1 MKNRMIRLL
10 AAALAVLIYFTAFP
24 VPVMAEP
31 SGNTGSRES
40 AGAGEED
47 GENSGDGEEGREN
60 AGDGEEN
67 QGAETGETGESR
79 EGGPSGSQDDT
90 RYITAENWPQSPFVE
105 AEGAV
110 LMDALTGTVLY
121 EKNANHTFYPASI
134 TKIMT
139 GLLAAEHCSLDEV
152 VTYSHDAVYTV
163 PLGYANIAA
172 VEGEQMTVEDCIYA
186 LLLPSA
192 NDAANALG
200 EHISGSIEAFSQM
213 MNERAVELGAKH
225 THFVNPSGIHSE
237 EHWTTPYDMAMIMR
251 GCALNETFMQI
262 DTAQT
267 YVLPPTQLQ
276 EEERPMANLHRM
288 LFSAREEYYEYA
300 LGGKTGYTTPAGN
313 TLVTYAEKGD
323 MKLVCVVM
331 HSMDTTYEDTK
342 ALLEYGFNNF
352 RMYQPAQTDD
362 RYTLESN
369 GFFEDSMEKDR
380 QASIEFQ
387 DGGWV
392 ILPQNVSFFDTE
404 PQLTYV
410 NNGGSQSDVFADL
423 TYYYQ
428 GMEVGQA
435 SLRLITAAD
444 ETFDFARHPAEGQS
458 AGQLESIPETLAGQD
473 DKSVILI
480 NVWYVAAGVGFVV
493 LSVLSIVFIK
503 KFNSERNQN
512 IRMFRKRRKFKF
524 KSDKKLKF

>member
-1 MKNRMIRLL
+1 MKSKITRILALLL
-10 AAALAVLIYFTAFP
+10 AFFICFP
-24 VPVMAEP
+24 VVSVSVMAEP
-31 SGNTGSRES
+31 SENTGNQES
-40 AGAGEED
+40 A
-47 GENSGDGEEGREN
+47 GDGEEGREN

-67 QGAETGETGESR
+67 QEPETGETR
-79 EGGPSGSQDDT
+79 EGGPAGVQDDT
-90 RYITAENWPQSPFVE
+90 RYVTAENWPQAPFVE

-139 GLLAAEHCSLDEV
+139 GLLAAEHCSMDEM
-152 VTYSHDAVYTV
+152 VTYSHDAVYSV

-172 VEGEQMTVEDCIYA
+172 AEGEQMTVEDCIYA

-200 EHISGSIEAFSQM
+200 EHISGSIEAFSQL
-213 MNERAVELGAKH
+213 MNERAAQLGAKH

-262 DTAQT
+262 DSAQT
-267 YVLPPTQLQ
+267 YVLPPTDKQ

-288 LFSAREEYYEYA
+288 LFPAREEYYEYA

-342 ALLEYGFNNF
+342 VLLDYGFNNF

-369 GFFEDSMEKDR
+369 GFFEDSMESNR
-380 QASIEFQ
+380 QASIEFA

-404 PQLTYV
+404 PELTYI
-410 NNGGSQSDVFADL
+410 NNEGSQSDVFADL

-428 GMEVGQA
+428 GMAVGQA

-444 ETFDFARHPAEGQS
+444 EAFDFDRHPAEGQS
-458 AGQLESIPETLAGQD
+458 AGQVEDIPETPAGQGD
-473 DKSVILI
+473 RSVILI

-512 IRMFRKRRKFKF
+512 IRLYRKRRKFKF
-524 KSDKKLKF
+524 KSDKKLKFRK

>member
-1 MKNRMIRLL
+1 MKRKWIQLL
-10 AAALAVLIYFTAFP
+10 AVLLAVLICFP
-24 VPVMAEP
+24 VIPAFVYAEP
-31 SGNTGSRES
+31 SENESGQTETGEGEGNR
-40 AGAGEED
+40 ED
-47 GENSGDGEEGREN
+47 GENNQETEESG
-60 AGDGEEN
+60 A
-67 QGAETGETGESR
+67 R
-79 EGGPSGSQDDT
+79 EGGPEGPQDDT
-90 RYITAENWPQSPFVE
+90 RYVTAENWPQAPVVE

-110 LMDALTGTVLY
+110 LMDAITGTVLY
-121 EKNANHTFYPASI
+121 EKNANHTYYPASI

-163 PLGYANIAA
+163 PVGYANIAA

-200 EHISGSIEAFSQM
+200 EHISGSIEDFSQM
-213 MNERAVELGAKH
+213 MNERAAQLGAKH
-225 THFVNPSGIHSE
+225 THFVNPSGIHNE

-262 DTAQT
+262 DSAQT

-288 LFSAREEYYEYA
+288 LFPAREEYYEYV

-342 ALLEYGFNNF
+342 VLLEYGFNNF

-369 GFFEDSMEKDR
+369 GFFEDSMEEDR

-404 PQLTYV
+404 PELTYV
-410 NNGGSQSDVFADL
+410 NNEDSQSDVFADL

-444 ETFDFARHPAEGQS
+444 EAFDFDQHPAEGRS
-458 AGQLESIPETLAGQD
+458 AGQVESIPETLAGQN

-493 LSVLSIVFIK
+493 LSVLSVVFIK

-512 IRMFRKRRKFKF
+512 IRLYRKRRKFKF

>member
-1 MKNRMIRLL
+1 MKRKWIQLL
-10 AAALAVLIYFTAFP
+10 AVLLAVLICFP
-24 VPVMAEP
+24 VIPAFVYAEP
-31 SGNTGSRES
+31 SENESGQTETKEGEGSR
-40 AGAGEED
+40 ED
-47 GENSGDGEEGREN
+47 GENNQETEESG
-60 AGDGEEN
+60 A
-67 QGAETGETGESR
+67 R
-79 EGGPSGSQDDT
+79 EGGPEGPQDDT
-90 RYITAENWPQSPFVE
+90 RYVTAENWPQAPVVE

-110 LMDALTGTVLY
+110 LMDAITGTVLY
-121 EKNANHTFYPASI
+121 EKNANHTYYPASI

-163 PLGYANIAA
+163 PVGYANIAA

-213 MNERAVELGAKH
+213 MNERAAQLGAKH
-225 THFVNPSGIHSE
+225 THFVNPSGIHNE

-262 DTAQT
+262 DSAQT

-288 LFSAREEYYEYA
+288 LFPAREEYYEYV

-342 ALLEYGFNNF
+342 VLLEYGFNNF

-369 GFFEDSMEKDR
+369 GFFEDSMEEDR

-404 PQLTYV
+404 PELTYV
-410 NNGGSQSDVFADL
+410 NNEDSQSDVFADL

-444 ETFDFARHPAEGQS
+444 EAFDFDQHPAEGRS
-458 AGQLESIPETLAGQD
+458 AGQVESIPETLAGQN

-493 LSVLSIVFIK
+493 LSVLSVVFIK

-512 IRMFRKRRKFKF
+512 IRLYRKRRKFKF

>member
-1 MKNRMIRLL
+1 MKRKWIQLL
-10 AAALAVLIYFTAFP
+10 AVLLAVLICFP
-24 VPVMAEP
+24 VIPAFVYAEP
-31 SGNTGSRES
+31 SENESGQTETGEGEGNR
-40 AGAGEED
+40 ED
-47 GENSGDGEEGREN
+47 GENNQETEESG
-60 AGDGEEN
+60 A
-67 QGAETGETGESR
+67 R
-79 EGGPSGSQDDT
+79 EGGPEGPQDDT
-90 RYITAENWPQSPFVE
+90 RYVTAENWPQAPVVE

-110 LMDALTGTVLY
+110 LMDAITGTVLY
-121 EKNANHTFYPASI
+121 EKNANHTYYPASI

-163 PLGYANIAA
+163 PVGYANIAA

-213 MNERAVELGAKH
+213 MNERAAQLGAKH
-225 THFVNPSGIHSE
+225 THFVNPSGIHNE

-262 DTAQT
+262 DSAQT

-288 LFSAREEYYEYA
+288 LFPAREEYYEYV

-342 ALLEYGFNNF
+342 VLLEYGFNNF

-369 GFFEDSMEKDR
+369 GFFEDSMEEDR

-404 PQLTYV
+404 PELTYV
-410 NNGGSQSDVFADL
+410 NNEDSQSDVFADL

-444 ETFDFARHPAEGQS
+444 EAFDFDQHPAEGRS
-458 AGQLESIPETLAGQD
+458 AGQVESIPETLAGQN

-493 LSVLSIVFIK
+493 LSVLSVVFIK

-512 IRMFRKRRKFKF
+512 IRLYRKRRKFKF

>member
-1 MKNRMIRLL
+1 MKRKWIQL
-10 AAALAVLIYFTAFP
+10 LAVLLAVLVCFP
-24 VPVMAEP
+24 VMPAFVYAEP
-31 SGNTGSRES
+31 SENESGQPETGEGEGSR
-40 AGAGEED
+40 ED
-47 GENSGDGEEGREN
+47 GENNRETEESG
-60 AGDGEEN
+60 A
-67 QGAETGETGESR
+67 R
-79 EGGPSGSQDDT
+79 EGGPEGPQDDT
-90 RYITAENWPQSPFVE
+90 RYVTAENWPQAPVVE

-110 LMDALTGTVLY
+110 LMDAVTGTVLY
-121 EKNANHTFYPASI
+121 EKNANHTYYPASI

-163 PLGYANIAA
+163 PVGYANIAA
-172 VEGEQMTVEDCIYA
+172 AEGEQMTVEDCIYA

-213 MNERAVELGAKH
+213 MNERAAQLGAKH
-225 THFVNPSGIHSE
+225 THFVNPSGIHNE

-262 DTAQT
+262 DSAQT

-288 LFSAREEYYEYA
+288 LFPAREEYYEYV

-342 ALLEYGFNNF
+342 VLLEYGFNNF

-369 GFFEDSMEKDR
+369 GFFEDSMEEDR

-404 PQLTYV
+404 PELTYV
-410 NNGGSQSDVFADL
+410 NNENSQSDVFADL

-444 ETFDFARHPAEGQS
+444 EAFDFDQHPAEGQS
-458 AGQLESIPETLAGQD
+458 TGQVESIPETLAGQN

-493 LSVLSIVFIK
+493 LSVLSVVFIK

-512 IRMFRKRRKFKF
+512 IRLYRKRRKFKF

>member
-1 MKNRMIRLL
+1 MKSKITRILALLL
-10 AAALAVLIYFTAFP
+10 AFLICFPAVSLS
-24 VPVMAEP
+24 VLAEP
-31 SGNTGSRES
+31 SGNADSQES
-40 AGAGEED
+40 AGD
-47 GENSGDGEEGREN
+47 GEDGREN

-67 QGAETGETGESR
+67 QEPETGETR
-79 EGGPSGSQDDT
+79 EGGPAGIQDDT
-90 RYITAENWPQSPFVE
+90 RYVTAESWPQAPVVE

-139 GLLAAEHCSLDEV
+139 GLLAAEHCSMDEL

-200 EHISGSIEAFSQM
+200 EHISGSIDAFAQL
-213 MNERAVELGAKH
+213 MNERAAQLGAKH

-262 DTAQT
+262 DSAQT
-267 YVLPPTQLQ
+267 YVLPPTDKQ

-288 LFSAREEYYEYA
+288 LFPAREEYYEYA

-342 ALLEYGFNNF
+342 VLLDYGFNNF

-369 GFFEDSMEKDR
+369 GFFEDSMEANR
-380 QASIEFQ
+380 QASIEFD

-392 ILPQNVSFFDTE
+392 ILPQNISFFDTE
-404 PQLTYV
+404 PELTYV
-410 NNGGSQSDVFADL
+410 NNEGSQSDVFADL

-444 ETFDFARHPAEGQS
+444 GAFDFERHPAEGQS
-458 AGQLESIPETLAGQD
+458 AGQIEDIPETPAGQG

-480 NVWYVAAGVGFVV
+480 NVWYVAAGAGFVV
-493 LSVLSIVFIK
+493 LSILSIVFIK

-512 IRMFRKRRKFKF
+512 IRLYRKRRKFKF
-524 KSDKKLKF
+524 KSDKKLKFRK

>member
-1 MKNRMIRLL
+1 MKRKWIQLL
-10 AAALAVLIYFTAFP
+10 AVLLAVLICFP
-24 VPVMAEP
+24 VIPAFVYAEP
-31 SGNTGSRES
+31 SENESGQTETGEGEGSR
-40 AGAGEED
+40 ED
-47 GENSGDGEEGREN
+47 GENNQETEESG
-60 AGDGEEN
+60 A
-67 QGAETGETGESR
+67 R
-79 EGGPSGSQDDT
+79 EGGPEGPQDDT
-90 RYITAENWPQSPFVE
+90 RYVTAENWPQAPVVE

-110 LMDALTGTVLY
+110 LMDAITGTVLY
-121 EKNANHTFYPASI
+121 EKNANHTYYPASI

-163 PLGYANIAA
+163 PVGYANIAA

-213 MNERAVELGAKH
+213 MNERAAQLGAKH
-225 THFVNPSGIHSE
+225 THFVNPSGIHNE

-262 DTAQT
+262 DSAQT

-288 LFSAREEYYEYA
+288 LFPAREEYYEYV

-331 HSMDTTYEDTK
+331 HSMDATYEDTK
-342 ALLEYGFNNF
+342 VLLEYGFNNF

-369 GFFEDSMEKDR
+369 GFFEDSMEEDR

-404 PQLTYV
+404 PELTYV
-410 NNGGSQSDVFADL
+410 NNEDSQSDVFADL

-444 ETFDFARHPAEGQS
+444 EAFDFDQHPAEGRS
-458 AGQLESIPETLAGQD
+458 AGQVESIPETLAGQN

-493 LSVLSIVFIK
+493 LSVLSVVFIK

-512 IRMFRKRRKFKF
+512 IRLYRKRRKFKF

>member
-1 MKNRMIRLL
+1 MKRRMTHMLALLL
-10 AAALAVLIYFTAFP
+10 AVFICVPA
-24 VPVMAEP
+24 VPVFVLAEP
-31 SGNTGSRES
+31 SES
-40 AGAGEED
+40 E
-47 GENSGDGEEGREN
+47 SS
-60 AGDGEEN
+60 
-67 QGAETGETGESR
+67 QAETVTEGQENDREGETGQEAGENGER
-79 EGGPSGSQDDT
+79 EGGPAGPQDDT
-90 RYITAENWPQSPFVE
+90 RYVTAENWPQSPFVE
-105 AEGAV
+105 AEGAI

-163 PLGYANIAA
+163 PHGYANIAA

-200 EHISGSIEAFSQM
+200 EHISGSIDAFAQM
-213 MNERAVELGAKH
+213 MNERAAQLGAKH
-225 THFVNPSGIHSE
+225 THFVNPSGIHNE

-262 DTAQT
+262 DSAQT
-267 YVLPPTQLQ
+267 YVLPPTQMQ

-288 LFSAREEYYEYA
+288 LFSTKEEYYEYA

-313 TLVTYAEKGD
+313 TLVTYAERGD

-331 HSMDTTYEDTK
+331 HSMDTTYEDTET
-342 ALLEYGFNNF
+342 LLEYGFNNF

-369 GFFEDSMEKDR
+369 GFFEAGMGEER
-380 QASIEFQ
+380 QASIEFE

-404 PQLTYV
+404 PELTYV
-410 NNGGSQSDVFADL
+410 NNEDSQLDVFADL

-435 SLRLITAAD
+435 SLRLITMAD
-444 ETFDFARHPAEGQS
+444 GAFDFARHPAEGES
-458 AGQLESIPETLAGQD
+458 AGQIESIPETLAGQKD
-473 DKSVILI
+473 RSVILI
-480 NVWYVAAGVGFVV
+480 NVWYVAAGVGFAAVI
-493 LSVLSIVFIK
+493 VLSIFVIK

-512 IRMFRKRRKFKF
+512 IRMYRKRRKFKF
-524 KSDKKLKF
+524 KSDKNLKF